1 MTREIVNKILR
12 NEDTQYY
19 HQWKYSEDE
28 DVRYALASC
37 GHFPEYFIDD
47 LDFDTALITLI
58 NHPEYYGYISAQ
70 EDSGLL
76 ERAYLAQQQYIDIDV
91 LEKHLQKI
99 DSGPDFHIK
108 LKALKYQPTTMET
121 TMNVVQLYQADCP
134 LWALR
139 YSPEQI
145 DIVLMAQKAITDK
158 GLGQEKMEP
167 FLVEEPKTSSLRTEL
182 IKLKT
187 A

>member
-1 MTREIVNKILR
+1 MTRDIVNKILI

-19 HQWKYSEDE
+19 NQWKYSEDV
-28 DVRYALASC
+28 DVRYALAAC

-47 LDFDTALITLI
+47 PDFDTALITLI
-58 NHPEYYGYISAQ
+58 NHPEYYSYISAQ
-70 EDSGLL
+70 EDTGLL
-76 ERAYLAQQQYIDIDV
+76 ERAYLAQQQNIDINV
-91 LEKHLQKI
+91 LEKHLQKM
-99 DSGPDFHIK
+99 DSGPDFSMK
-108 LKALKYQPTTMET
+108 LKALKYKPTTMET
-121 TMNVVQLYQADCP
+121 TMDVVQLYQADCP

>member
-1 MTREIVNKILR
+1 MTRDIVNKILR

-28 DVRYALASC
+28 DVRYALAAC

-47 LDFDTALITLI
+47 PDFDTALITLLT
-58 NHPEYYGYISAQ
+58 HPEYYSYISTQ

-91 LEKHLQKI
+91 LEKHLQKM
-99 DSGPDFHIK
+99 DSGPDFRMK
-108 LKALKYQPTTMET
+108 LKASKYKPTAMEKTMT
-121 TMNVVQLYQADCP
+121 VAQLYRADCP
-134 LWALR
+134 LWAMG

-145 DIVLMAQKAITDK
+145 DIVLMAQQVVTDK
-158 GLGQEKMEP
+158 GLGQEKWKSFWLKNQKLQVGEP
-167 FLVEEPKTSSLRTEL
+167 N
-182 IKLKT
+182 
-187 A
+187 